1 MKIYYDKD
9 VMPLRFKHVAPLLI
23 LVWLLVFLF
32 VGPRREKI
40 AYVPDKLHVVTKV
53 YSPVVPKW
61 LFSYTDTVMRDHIK
75 YVKVTSIKSSH
86 IHLREAGEHSSHCID
101 VSNPELYHVGQ
112 KVQMYK
118 SVIPKVYR
126 SIVYDRI
133 KVGEKEKNGKK
144 INLYKNVKQKFE
156 KI

>member
-1 MKIYYDKD
+1 MDIYYDKH

-23 LVWLLVFLF
+23 LVWLLTFLF

-53 YSPVVPKW
+53 YSPVLPQW

-75 YVKVTSIKSSH
+75 YVKVTSVKSSH
-86 IHLREAGEHSSHCID
+86 IHLREAGMHSSHCID
-101 VSNPELYHVGQ
+101 VSNPELYSVGE

-118 SVIPKVYR
+118 SVIPKLR
-126 SIVYDRI
+126 CSIVYDRV

>member
-1 MKIYYDKD
+1 MKIYYD
-9 VMPLRFKHVAPLLI
+9 RFKHVVPLLI

-53 YSPVVPKW
+53 YSPVIPKW

-101 VSNPELYHVGQ
+101 VSNPELYHVGE

-118 SVIPKVYR
+118 SVIPKTYC